1 MRLRRELT
9 CSELVELVTEYL
21 EGALSADD
29 AERFEEHLTLCP
41 ACVAHFDQMRAT
53 IGVTGRLREEDL
65 AAGLADDLLAAFRGW
80 RAATG

>member
-1 MRLRRELT
+1 MILDRNLT

-21 EGALSADD
+21 EGGLGTDD

-53 IGVTGRLREEDL
+53 VEATSRLRESDL
-65 AAGLADDLLAAFRGW
+65 TPELADGLLTAFRGW
-80 RAATG
+80 RATE